1 MSAAEAVDWD
11 PFNPPPD
18 VEVEAAS
25 PAVAGIDAESQ
36 VVVEGAVERLSAHL
50 APSTEAHLAALT
62 AALPGGVG
70 LPVVTS
76 NRWRIA
82 AVARRDDLG
91 EALDVIVARQ
101 CREQIYVS
109 TTALRDDRIA
119 ELRRGGGRG
128 TAADAEVVACLFAD
142 IDHRSPAHASDR
154 LPDDLGAALDVLAD
168 LPEPSMTVATGHG
181 VQAWWLLDEP
191 VTITEDSRADVK
203 ALADGWVRTV
213 AHHAHRQGWKIDD
226 GVGDLARILR
236 VAGTYNL
243 KTAPVRST
251 LLDVGGWPVGGLAE
265 HGWQWRP
272 GVRYSPAQLAEHV
285 DPLPA
290 TAKRKRTSTS
300 TATAVAARRDD
311 MPRGWNLAE
320 LRDPRRAPNILDS
333 VAAASWADIWPPD
346 WEHVGDAAVDGEHV
360 ELWRRPGASSDYSA
374 KCWPD
379 GGALLWSDG
388 VPGLDGGRDR
398 GRYSKAELLAWR
410 LGVDLSELSRSIIAE
425 ARRLAA

>member
-1 MSAAEAVDWD
+1 MGLGNVVDHRDWLRERLLLMEDRMHEIDKDMAVQKVLRDKAPDDADLDKLEAKIGREMRQMAEAGRAYTDTSLD
-11 PFNPPPD
+11 
-18 VEVEAAS
+18 
-25 PAVAGIDAESQ
+25 
-36 VVVEGAVERLSAHL
+36 R
-50 APSTEAHLAALT
+50 AL
-62 AALPGGVG
+62 
-70 LPVVTS
+70 
-76 NRWRIA
+76 
-82 AVARRDDLG
+82 
-91 EALDVIVARQ
+91 
-101 CREQIYVS
+101 
-109 TTALRDDRIA
+109 TALRDDRIA

-285 DPLPA
+285 DAAAQLA
-290 TAKRKRTSTS
+290 LL
-300 TATAVAARRDD
+300 AARRGADQ
-311 MPRGWNLAE
+311 RS
-320 LRDPRRAPNILDS
+320 RPRRAHPQ
-333 VAAASWADIWPPD
+333 
-346 WEHVGDAAVDGEHV
+346 
-360 ELWRRPGASSDYSA
+360 R
-374 KCWPD
+374 
-379 GGALLWSDG
+379 
-388 VPGLDGGRDR
+388 
-398 GRYSKAELLAWR
+398 
-410 LGVDLSELSRSIIAE
+410 
-425 ARRLAA
+425 RRLLRLPHRPPRPAGRPSGARWQAGRSATTPQRRSCSTPADWVARPTTTIDTSSTPSRLKEPT

>member
-128 TAADAEVVACLFAD
+128 TAADAAVVLAVFGDVD
-142 IDHRSPAHASDR
+142 IAGPGHKSDKR
-154 LPDDLGAALDVLAD
+154 LPADLDAALDVLAD
-168 LPEPSMTVATGHG
+168 LPAPSLLVHSGG
-181 VQAWWLLDEP
+181 GLQPGWLLDEP
-191 VTITEDSRADVK
+191 WIITDDNRANAASLV
-203 ALADGWVRTV
+203 DGWVRTI
-213 AHHAHRQGWKIDD
+213 AHHAHRRGWEIDD

-236 VAGTYNL
+236 LAGTFNH
-243 KTAPVRST
+243 KTDPPVRST
-251 LLDVGGWPVGGLAE
+251 LRDVGGWPPGGLLE
-265 HGWQWRP
+265 HGWLWRP
-272 GVRYSPAQLAEHV
+272 GVRYSHAELVAHL
-285 DPLPA
+285 DPLPKPTKERPTTTPA
-290 TAKRKRTSTS
+290 PRSQRRTGG
-300 TATAVAARRDD
+300 R
-311 MPRGWNLAE
+311 L
-320 LRDPRRAPNILDS
+320 NILDA
-333 VAAASWADIWPPD
+333 VNAAAWSDIWPPD
-346 WEHVGDAAVDGEHV
+346 WEYVGTTTVAGEV
-360 ELWRRPGASSDYSA
+360 AELWRRPGASSDYSA

-379 GGALLWSDG
+379 GGCQVWSDAI
-388 VPGLDGGRDR
+388 PGLDGGTG
-398 GRYSKAELLAWR
+398 GRHSKADVLAWR
-410 LGVDLSELSRSIIAE
+410 LGLSLSELSRRIIAE
-425 ARRLAA
+425 ARGVAA